1 MESGKLGFRITK
13 RDDCLMSPMLF
24 NDCLLSIS
32 VCFGKSLSKA
42 EELGQFGVAGLAVA
56 DPWELGIG
64 LDWPID
70 GLQCPYHHV
79 VRSLAAHTILWL
91 CRAAVTQGTSPVH

>member
-56 DPWELGIG
+56 DP
-64 LDWPID
+64 
-70 GLQCPYHHV
+70 
-79 VRSLAAHTILWL
+79 
-91 CRAAVTQGTSPVH
+91 